1 MKNFLK
7 IIALPLL
14 LMIISC
20 RHQIE
25 NHGQTK
31 AAPPF
36 DATAEQEAIM
46 KVIDHETKSFFD
58 GNYEEWAKS
67 WSHQD
72 YAIQAWNNDNG
83 SSDVAVGW
91 DKINAQGKNW
101 IEKYYKN
108 GDNVIHPHYVRR
120 NIQTKFFSDSLA
132 YLNWEQLNA
141 DAEKK
146 FYRVSNEIRIMEKE
160 ADGWKIVNVSAFWDS
175 QLKISADSLDMILA
189 R

>member
-1 MKNFLK
+1 MNFLK
-7 IIALPLL
+7 IFAFPLFL
-14 LMIISC
+14 LMLSC
-20 RHQIE
+20 RPQAGDHE
-25 NHGQTK
+25 KT
-31 AAPPF
+31 AATQPF
-36 DATAEQEAIM
+36 DEAAEKEAIM
-46 KVIDHETKSFFD
+46 KVIDHETNSFFD

-108 GDNVIHPHYVRR
+108 GEVVIHPHYLRR
-120 NIQTKFFSDSLA
+120 NIQAKFFSDSLA

-160 ADGWKIVNVSAFWDS
+160 SDGWKIVNVSAFWDS
-175 QLKISADSLDMILA
+175 QHKISADSLDLE
-189 R
+189 